1 VLVSLDE
8 PSVESRGPAAGQRA
22 RARQEIGCNV
32 SELPPMVVM
41 GLMSG
46 TSADG
51 VDAVVARLRMSGGR
65 LDWEVLARRS
75 APYPAELRRRLLL
88 ASKPGTSDVVLLTQ
102 LNAEVGRA
110 YAELASAL
118 AEDVKGSA
126 QVELLALSGQ
136 TVYHIPRVD
145 AERDW
150 RVVSTLQL
158 GEAALVAE
166 RCGVPVMCDFRQG
179 DMAAGGQGA
188 PMVAFGDL
196 LLYGLSGVSRAVH
209 NLGGISNL
217 TYLSADGNPDKV
229 FAFDTGPANCLM
241 DDAMERF
248 AGKGFDEE
256 GRLAAAGTVDRKLL
270 SRWLEHP
277 YLRLPP
283 PKTTGREVFDL
294 EAFIPERPGNGGSS
308 ADRPMASP
316 DLPDLMATLCA
327 YTAESIAAA
336 YREFVI
342 PHGLDEVLL
351 AGGGALNP
359 TLVGMLRELLPLPV
373 RTFAELGYDARDREA
388 LAFAVMAY
396 CGYHGQPNTL
406 PAATGASRAVVAGKL
421 LDHRPRG

>member
-1 VLVSLDE
+1 VS
-8 PSVESRGPAAGQRA
+8 A
-22 RARQEIGCNV
+22 
-32 SELPPMVVM
+32 LPEMVVM

-51 VDAVVARLRMSGGR
+51 VDAVVARLRLSEGR

-75 APYPAELRRRLLL
+75 APYPSELRRRLLL
-88 ASKPGTSDVVLLTQ
+88 ASKPETSDVVLLTQ
-102 LNAEVGRA
+102 LHAEVGRA
-110 YAELASAL
+110 YAELALAL
-118 AEDVKGSA
+118 SEEMRNSHP
-126 QVELLALSGQ
+126 VELVALSGQ
-136 TVYHIPRVD
+136 TVYHIPRLD
-145 AERDW
+145 EARDW

-166 RCGVPVMCDFRQG
+166 RCDLPVMCDFRQG

-196 LLYGLSGVSRAVH
+196 LLYGQSGVSRAVH

-217 TYLSADGNPDKV
+217 TYLSADGDPGKV

-248 AGKGFDEE
+248 AGKGFDEG
-256 GRLAAAGTVDRKLL
+256 GRLAAAGNVDRKLL

-277 YLRLPP
+277 YLRLAP
-283 PKTTGREVFDL
+283 PKTTGREVFEL
-294 EAFIPERPGNGGSS
+294 EAFLPDRPGNGRSPVAGPASS
-308 ADRPMASP
+308 L
-316 DLPDLMATLCA
+316 DLANLVATLCA

-342 PHGLDEVLL
+342 PHGLDEILL

-359 TLVGMLRELLPLPV
+359 TLVGMLRELLPVPL
-373 RTFAELGYDARDREA
+373 RTFAELDYDARDREA

-396 CGYHGQPNTL
+396 CGYHGRPNTL
-406 PAATGASRAVVAGKL
+406 PAATGAKRAVVAGKL
-421 LDHRPRG
+421 LDHHARD